1 MRLTSFG
8 IKPRSGGA
16 CACVQPHHYQES
28 VSMFRMLPSPKRR
41 VSGAL
46 AAAAMTALAVIV
58 AASAK
63 VRSEDRVP
71 GLTGIDRPDDVIQAR
86 QLLMDG
92 IESEMMVIEIGLE
105 GNAPQFDDLKA
116 RADRISTLL
125 TAFPH
130 LFPPQTKPGVSAD
143 GSPINTTATLALWQ
157 DFDAFYGITKDAATA
172 AYDASQARTADQFR
186 EHAKK
191 LRDACDGCHA
201 QYMHVE
207 PPSPP

>member
-1 MRLTSFG
+1 
-8 IKPRSGGA
+8 
-16 CACVQPHHYQES
+16 
-28 VSMFRMLPSPKRR
+28 MFRMLPMNRKGRGRLTTGPTMAIAALVVF
-41 VSGAL
+41 VSATTGAL
-46 AAAAMTALAVIV
+46 TT
-58 AASAK
+58 
-63 VRSEDRVP
+63 RGGDRIP
-71 GLTGIDRPDDVIQAR
+71 GLTGIDRPDDIIQAR
-86 QLLMDG
+86 QLVMDG
-92 IESEMMVIEIGLE
+92 VESQMMVIEIGLE
-105 GNAPQFDDLKA
+105 GNTPQLDDLKA

-191 LRDACDGCHA
+191 LRSGCDACHA